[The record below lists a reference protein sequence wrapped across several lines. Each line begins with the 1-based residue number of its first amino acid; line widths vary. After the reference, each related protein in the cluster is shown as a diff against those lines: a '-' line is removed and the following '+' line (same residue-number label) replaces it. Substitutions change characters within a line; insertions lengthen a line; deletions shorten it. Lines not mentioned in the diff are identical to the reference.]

1 MNIQKTI
8 GLFSFFVLFAGAV
21 QAAPKKE
28 TKSSSKPIEITLKK
42 VEGQINWTGY
52 GVGKSHSGT
61 IKVKSGEIVLGDKDI
76 PQKINFVLD
85 MKSLDTQDSSKLKG
99 HLQSADFFDVEKYPE
114 ATFKSTSTTINPGP
128 KDGVAVFTVKGDLM
142 IKDKTAPIEFVIN
155 VTKKDGKYSAIAN
168 TQIPDRTKFGIVYH
182 SKQFETASK
191 LGDKLIEDNIKVDI
205 SIKAEK

>member
-8 GLFSFFVLFAGAV
+8 GLFSFLFLFAGVV

-85 MKSLDTQDSSKLKG
+85 MKSLDTQDSS
-99 HLQSADFFDVEKYPE
+99 
-114 ATFKSTSTTINPGP
+114 
-128 KDGVAVFTVKGDLM
+128 
-142 IKDKTAPIEFVIN
+142 
-155 VTKKDGKYSAIAN
+155 
-168 TQIPDRTKFGIVYH
+168 
-182 SKQFETASK
+182 
-191 LGDKLIEDNIKVDI
+191 
-205 SIKAEK
+205 